1 MLREMGLAQY
11 LKFCV
16 RSKSMVLG
24 TMERIFLNRL
34 SHHLQLCKDHFRDL
48 KKINFPGT
56 MDGLKATPKL
66 ADGLSLNHDIVPPAF
81 AACRLLPVGD
91 RRGGLS
97 SLIFCM

>member
-48 KKINFPGT
+48 KKNQFPWDYG
-56 MDGLKATPKL
+56 
-66 ADGLSLNHDIVPPAF
+66 
-81 AACRLLPVGD
+81 
-91 RRGGLS
+91 
-97 SLIFCM
+97 